1 MTATAVPGS
10 RSLIARSCRETLQ
23 GIVESPL
30 GWCQN
35 LAYPPSDLFLISHG
49 LDPIRR
55 TVHLPNC
62 TPKQD
67 LSAFASHDAINSMEC
82 LA

>member
-1 MTATAVPGS
+1 MTATALPGA
-10 RSLIARSCRETLQ
+10 RSWMARSCREALQ
-23 GIVESPL
+23 GNVESPL
-30 GWCQN
+30 GRGLN
-35 LAYPPSDLFLISHG
+35 LACPPSDLLLISHG

-67 LSAFASHDAINSMEC
+67 RSAFASHDAIYSMKC
-82 LA
+82 LT